1 VKSPTQNDLV
11 LDALLAGDVLTP
23 LDALR
28 RFGCFRLAARVA
40 DLRSRG
46 FQIETISGEANGK
59 RFAQY
64 RLVWPADLPR
74 PRKFRFANGT
84 TKEART

>member
-1 VKSPTQNDLV
+1 VKAPTQNDQV
-11 LDALLAGDVLTP
+11 LEALLAGDVLTP

-40 DLRSRG
+40 DLRARG
-46 FQIETISGEANGK
+46 FQIETVSGEANGK

-64 RLVWPADLPR
+64 RLVGVPPLREWCRVGEPA
-74 PRKFRFANGT
+74 KA
-84 TKEART
+84 EART